1 MVRERNRVRER
12 EREGERYRDSERQ
25 RFREGESV
33 RPYDRYSARV
43 WDRERVRKR
52 EGRPRERVYTQ
63 RAVDD
68 RNFLH
73 RRELR
78 SNTVR
83 SYRADE
89 DFIRPKRRS
98 SSRIAYVDQED

>member
-1 MVRERNRVRER
+1 MRSLSKFKPILVGREKKPFLFLIQVI
-12 EREGERYRDSERQ
+12 RDSERQ

-78 SNTVR
+78 R
-83 SYRADE
+83 
-89 DFIRPKRRS
+89 
-98 SSRIAYVDQED
+98 